1 MGQERTVVVEVPDMR
16 HMDRSGSVV
25 VGQRSVLDLEKG
37 TLAFDCQSV
46 QQVSKGKERGTQMET
61 TEQGKTNMK
70 LRLAEWSY
78 R

>member
-1 MGQERTVVVEVPDMR
+1 MGQERTVVVEGPDMR
-16 HMDRSGSVV
+16 HTDRSGSVV

-37 TLAFDCQSV
+37 MLAFDFQSV
-46 QQVSKGKERGTQMET
+46 QRVPEGKERGTQMKT